1 MCVRYSVSH
10 SFCWDSKYL
19 TIQAVLMLL
28 SAGNYGC
35 INNSLAHCFTTS
47 KLYNNFCGVCNVRA
61 RVRTPCM
68 CAEST
73 QPRQLKC
80 KLSSYFSCCQKIID
94 GAQNYDNS
102 ALECTTSQHQQTDE
116 QTRRQPYSVLTCM
129 KVNMPKNW
137 ALEHNYSGNYIS
149 AIVIFNPSIRKI
161 WMWVV
166 TERVREWMCVCC

>member
-102 ALECTTSQHQQTDE
+102 ALECTTSQHQQTDR
-116 QTRRQPYSVLTCM
+116 QTNRQADSLTQCLLVWKWICRRI
-129 KVNMPKNW
+129 
-137 ALEHNYSGNYIS
+137 EHSNTITAGI
-149 AIVIFNPSIRKI
+149 IFQQSWFSIHPSEKY
-161 WMWVV
+161 
-166 TERVREWMCVCC
+166 ECE